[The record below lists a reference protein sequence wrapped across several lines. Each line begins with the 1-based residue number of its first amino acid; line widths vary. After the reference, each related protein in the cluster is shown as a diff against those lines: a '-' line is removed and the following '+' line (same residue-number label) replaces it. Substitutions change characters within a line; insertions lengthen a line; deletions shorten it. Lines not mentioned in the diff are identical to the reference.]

1 MVKPITPFEKPSLLL
16 WFQMLPYL
24 ASLDPP
30 AHQALPCAH
39 SAHASFKAVTAVLT
53 GFQKEGS
60 SPDEKGTS
68 EQETSSA
75 LKALGIVSEAIPF
88 LAFSEDEA
96 VAGQLVL
103 LVERVLQEQV
113 PAECGRNDRQTSGM
127 EPEKAE
133 EWRPESGGQ
142 GHEEEKGGGSKSES
156 KEIQGEDGREDPEFN
171 SPDASRKGG
180 SGEEVLR
187 RARGVV
193 LQLITHESGKIRRA
207 GYEALLEASAAG
219 GMGEQRVGGGDEA
232 GESVFNDAVVGS
244 DEVVVEVLSRGMHQE
259 STAQVRAGPSSQTA
273 GVSRKRKQTFKP
285 FCWRKG
291 PCFPTSHPEEAHD
304 HSQRMH

>member
-1 MVKPITPFEKPSLLL
+1 MVPFS
-16 WFQMLPYL
+16 

-30 AHQALPCAH
+30 AHQALARAH
-39 SAHASFKAVTAVLT
+39 FAHASFKAVTSVLT
-53 GFQKEGS
+53 GIQKQGS
-60 SPDEKGTS
+60 SPEEKGTS
-68 EQETSSA
+68 EQETASA
-75 LKALGIVSEAIPF
+75 LKALEIVLEAIPF

-113 PAECGRNDRQTSGM
+113 PAECGRNDRQTSGT

-133 EWRPESGGQ
+133 EWRSESGGQ
-142 GHEEEKGGGSKSES
+142 DDEEKGGGSKSES
-156 KEIQGEDGREDPEFN
+156 KEIRGKDGREDPESN
-171 SPDASRKGG
+171 SLDASPKGG

-193 LQLITHESGKIRRA
+193 LQLITHKSGKIRRA

-219 GMGEQRVGGGDEA
+219 GLGEQRVGGGDEA

-244 DEVVVEVLSRGMHQE
+244 DEVVVEVLSRGMHQK
-259 STAQVRAGPSSQTA
+259 STAQVRAGPGSQTA
-273 GVSRKRKQTFKP
+273 GVSRKRKQTFRP

-291 PCFPTSHPEEAHD
+291 TCFPTSRPEEAHD